1 MISFRHQP
9 VVMFKPIALILF
21 ALLIASCSNKLSH
34 QVTRSTNPITA
45 TQTPGDTLRLDLNQS
60 FVRWTGTA
68 LGGMS
73 KHTGTVKLS
82 SGYLLMN
89 GEQIVGGNFV
99 MNMLSFEPTDIR
111 SEKMKR
117 KFIKHMRSDDF
128 FNTDLYATS
137 SFTITKATPDSISG
151 NFTLRDVTK
160 NITFRYS
167 YKPSVYM
174 RELATARLVI
184 DKDDWNVPYKRV
196 NDLVEIQ
203 IGLVE
208 KGQ

>member
-1 MISFRHQP
+1 
-9 VVMFKPIALILF
+9 MFKPLALILF
-21 ALLIASCSNKLSH
+21 ALLIASCSNKLSN

-45 TQTPGDTLRLDLNQS
+45 TQTSGDTLQLDLNQS
-60 FVRWTGTA
+60 VVRWTGTA

-89 GEQIVGGNFV
+89 GEQIAGGNFV
-99 MNMLSFEPTDIR
+99 MDMLSFEPTDIG

-128 FNTDLYATS
+128 FNTALYPTS
-137 SFTITKATPDSISG
+137 TFVITKATADSISG

-160 NITFRYS
+160 NITFAYS

-174 RELATARLVI
+174 RELATARFVI
-184 DKDDWNVPYKRV
+184 DKNDWNVPYKRV